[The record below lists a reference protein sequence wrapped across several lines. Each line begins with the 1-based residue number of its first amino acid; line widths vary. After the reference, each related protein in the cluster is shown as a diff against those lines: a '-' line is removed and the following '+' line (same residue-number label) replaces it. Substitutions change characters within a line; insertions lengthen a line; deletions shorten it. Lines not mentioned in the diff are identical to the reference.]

1 MTKTKKAKSI
11 TYQSVQIKLSTKR
24 LFDAYLIFAISNY
37 KASKKNVTGLFRS
50 LLDEA
55 IEKKIDYPEFSVLD
69 FEQANSF
76 NSFRANFL
84 QNLEDMR
91 VVIRITD
98 KKQNDFL
105 NEIDKK
111 MFITDFSKY
120 LFLNYFYNS
129 SDTVERVEDK
139 RKKVVTPNKPVSRL
153 ENALKNEESEREILE
168 IEEKVDAPVKK
179 NIIQPKAYVQ
189 KQGKRGKS
197 DWIF

>member
-1 MTKTKKAKSI
+1 
-11 TYQSVQIKLSTKR
+11 
-24 LFDAYLIFAISNY
+24 
-37 KASKKNVTGLFRS
+37 
-50 LLDEA
+50 
-55 IEKKIDYPEFSVLD
+55 
-69 FEQANSF
+69 
-76 NSFRANFL
+76 
-84 QNLEDMR
+84 MR

-153 ENALKNEESEREILE
+153 ENALKNEEAEREIFE
-168 IEEKVDAPVKK
+168 VEEKVDVPVKK

-189 KQGKRGKS
+189 KQEKRGKS